1 MPTRQQRCAA
11 LRNDSI
17 PPSVKRY
24 RDHCAISI
32 TNELSGHGGAN
43 LPNSA
48 KTKTKKSLE
57 NQTQLLWVS
66 VEVSATD
73 GISETM
79 HVLLRLNFP

>member
-1 MPTRQQRCAA
+1 MTRFR
-11 LRNDSI
+11 L
-17 PPSVKRY
+17 
-24 RDHCAISI
+24 
-32 TNELSGHGGAN
+32 LSSATGIIVQY
-43 LPNSA
+43 LLQMNSQGMEEA
-48 KTKTKKSLE
+48 TSLTVQKKKKKSLE